1 MNPPVNSPLFPEL
14 EPYHTGF
21 LAVST
26 THSIYY
32 EECGNPDGMPV
43 VVLHGGPGSGCNP
56 GQRRYFDPAYYRII
70 LFDQRGCGRSL
81 PPGNIED
88 NTTQHLAEDME
99 RLREHLDIQQWLI
112 FGGSWGS
119 TLALFY
125 ASIYS
130 ERVKG
135 LLLRG
140 IFLASPAEIDWF
152 LYDVRQFFPDAWE
165 DFVASLSAAEQGAI
179 LGAYSRR
186 IFDAPEAEAIAAA
199 KRWNA
204 FESAIMRLIPDAPS
218 ATSNEMM
225 VARLRVH
232 LHYLLNNCFLP
243 QPLLG
248 QIDKLRR
255 IPTIIV
261 HGRYDM
267 VCPIRTAFAVHRA
280 WPEAE
285 FNIVADAGHA
295 AVEPGTQA
303 ALVAATERFK
313 NLIV

>member
-1 MNPPVNSPLFPEL
+1 MILPVNSPLFPEL
-14 EPYHTGF
+14 EPYRTGF
-21 LAVST
+21 LAVSG
-26 THSIYY
+26 THSIYF
-32 EECGNPDGMPV
+32 EECGNPAGMPV

-56 GQRRYFDPAYYRII
+56 GQRRYFDPVYYRII

-81 PPGNIED
+81 PPGSIED
-88 NTTQHLAEDME
+88 NTTQHLADDME
-99 RLREHLDIQQWLI
+99 RLREHLNIQQWLI

-125 ASIYS
+125 ASIYK

-140 IFLASPAEIDWF
+140 IFLASPAEINWF

-165 DFVASLSAAEQGAI
+165 EFVAPLSAAERGMV
-179 LGAYSRR
+179 LDAYSQR
-186 IFDAPEAEAIAAA
+186 IFGVQQAEAIAAA

-204 FESAIMRLIPDAPS
+204 FESAIMRLIPDPPS
-218 ATSNEMM
+218 SASNEMI

-232 LHYLLNNCFLP
+232 LHYLMNDCFLP
-243 QPLLG
+243 QPLLD
-248 QIDKLRR
+248 QVDKLRQ
-255 IPTIIV
+255 IPTIVV

-267 VCPIRTAFAVHRA
+267 VCPVQTAFALHRA

-285 FNIVADAGHA
+285 FHIVADAGHA

-303 ALVAATERFK
+303 ALIAATERFK
-313 NLIV
+313 LLIV